1 LLEIFFDKGTLIAQ
15 QYNCEFNKYFS
26 FFKWDERILAYRAP
40 AFYYREFVL
49 LLREK
54 KIPYVDNAKNFLPC
68 EFPIVTQL
76 IARNYQKEALLS
88 WIAMGSRG
96 VIVLPTGAG
105 KTILA
110 VLAITK
116 IQRPT
121 LIHVP
126 TIDLMSQWH
135 RVLQHFFQK
144 PIGLLGGG
152 YHNLEPITVATYDSA
167 LIHVPHKGNKFGL
180 IIFDE
185 CHHLPG
191 EQMQYTAISSI
202 APFRL
207 GLTATP
213 ERADGKES
221 LLYELC
227 GPVCYQANIR
237 DLEGVTLSPYEVITV
252 EVDMTADEKIQYDEA
267 RKIYLSF
274 LKDNNITFSHSN
286 AWQKFLWI
294 SSQSSEGR
302 SAFVSYLKQKKLSQ
316 ASENKFTHVWNII
329 CQHRYDRIIIFT
341 QDNETAYNLGRRFI
355 LPVITHHT
363 KVKEREMFLNSF
375 RDGKYGIIVTSK
387 VLNEGVDVPDAN
399 VAIVV
404 SGSGAVREHVQRLG
418 RILRAK
424 EGKKAVLY
432 ELVSSGTG
440 EYFVNQRRRMHSAY
454 EKRSSEL

>member
-1 LLEIFFDKGTLIAQ
+1 MLEIFFDKGTLIVQ
-15 QYNCEFNKYFS
+15 HYNCEFNKYFV
-26 FFKWDERILAYRAP
+26 FFKWDERILSFRAP
-40 AFYYREFVL
+40 AFYYREFIL

-54 KIPYVDNAKNFLPC
+54 KIPYVDHAKNFLPN
-68 EFPIVTQL
+68 EFPIVTTL
-76 IARNYQKEALLS
+76 ILRSYQEEALLS
-88 WIAMGSRG
+88 WVASGSRG
-96 VIVLPTGAG
+96 VITLPTGAG
-105 KTILA
+105 KTILG
-110 VLAITK
+110 VLAISK

-135 RVLQHFFQK
+135 LILQNFFQK

-152 YHNLEPITVATYDSA
+152 YHQLEPITVATYDSA
-167 LIHVPHKGNKFGL
+167 LIHVPHLGNKFGFL
-180 IIFDE
+180 IFDE
-185 CHHLPG
+185 CHHLPS
-191 EQMQYTAISSI
+191 EQTQYAAISSI

-213 ERADGKES
+213 ERADGKER

-227 GPVCYQANIR
+227 GPICYQANIR
-237 DLEGVTLSPYEVITV
+237 DLEGVTLSPYEVITIEV
-252 EVDMTADEKIQYDEA
+252 EMTDNEKVQYDDA
-267 RKIYLSF
+267 RKIYLTF
-274 LKDNNITFSHSN
+274 LKNNNINFSHSN
-286 AWQKFLWI
+286 GWQKFLWI
-294 SSQSSEGR
+294 SSQNLQGR
-302 SAFVSYLKQKKLSQ
+302 EAFLAYLKQKKLSQ
-316 ASENKFTHVWNII
+316 ASESKFIHVWNII
-329 CQHRYDRIIIFT
+329 CQHRNDRTIIFT
-341 QDNETAYNLGRRFI
+341 QDNETAYNLGRKFI

-363 KVKEREMFLNSF
+363 KVKERELLLDSF
-375 RDGKYGIIVTSK
+375 RDGRYGVIVTSK

-432 ELVSSGTG
+432 ELVSAGTG

-454 EKRSSEL
+454 KKRTP